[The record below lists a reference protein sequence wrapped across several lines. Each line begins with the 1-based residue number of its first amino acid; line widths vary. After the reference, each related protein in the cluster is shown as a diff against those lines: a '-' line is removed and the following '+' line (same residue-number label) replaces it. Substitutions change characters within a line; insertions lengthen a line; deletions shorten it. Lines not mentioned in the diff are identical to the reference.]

1 MSKTV
6 RKGSWYRYVPT
17 LQDAFFNELPTGSLV
32 KVVNVQ
38 GGRTSGHWRN
48 VEDRNGNIY
57 FVEIA
62 SLFGPKPDPVKFADL
77 YR

>member
-17 LQDAFFNELPTGSLV
+17 LEDAFFNELPTGTLV
-32 KVVNVQ
+32 KVVNLP
-38 GGRTSGHWRN
+38 GGVKGGAYRN
-48 VEDRNGNIY
+48 VMDRHGQTWLIQ
-57 FVEIA
+57 IA
-62 SLFGPKPDPVKFADL
+62 SLVGPKPNPEKFADL